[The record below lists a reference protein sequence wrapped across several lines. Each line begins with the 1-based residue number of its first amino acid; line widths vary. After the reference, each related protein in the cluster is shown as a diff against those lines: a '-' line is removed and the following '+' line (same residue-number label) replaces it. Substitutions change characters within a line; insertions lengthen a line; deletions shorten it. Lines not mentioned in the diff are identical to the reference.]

1 MQLKF
6 YARPE
11 HLQPWPMSHHY
22 GQARR
27 YIGWRWI
34 APDPNVEGSVGRYE
48 PNREGDVIDEER
60 VPLQHV
66 IDVKKACA
74 QGALIAADEA
84 TAKACGV
91 AYVEHVYGEAGFTPK
106 PPAPEAKPEP
116 APAAAAPETES
127 QAQSAPE
134 AKPAGKKPSAKE

>member
-22 GQARR
+22 GQPRR

-34 APDPNVEGSVGRYE
+34 APDPNVEGSTARYE
-48 PNREGDVIDEER
+48 ANKDGDVVDEA
-60 VPLQHV
+60 VQPLGHV
-66 IDVKKACA
+66 LDIKKACQ
-74 QGALIAADEA
+74 QGSIIAADEA

-91 AYVEHVYGEAGFTPK
+91 PYVEHVFGEAGFTPK
-106 PPAPEAKPEP
+106 A
-116 APAAAAPETES
+116 
-127 QAQSAPE
+127 SA
-134 AKPAGKKPSAKE
+134 KKPSTPKPTQE